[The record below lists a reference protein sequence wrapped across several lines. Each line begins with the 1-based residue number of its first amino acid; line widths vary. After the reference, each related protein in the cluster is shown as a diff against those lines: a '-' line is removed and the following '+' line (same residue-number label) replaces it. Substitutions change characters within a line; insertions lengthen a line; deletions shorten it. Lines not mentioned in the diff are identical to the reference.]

1 MLGSDGWQ
9 QRKADDDA
17 VVALRYKRLAQLRA
31 RAALGGADGVAAALV
46 ARELEDLDGE
56 RLTRVLAT
64 AKVNDALVV
73 RGATEASVLMSKYRL
88 HLSNCFAF
96 KTHRVHCSVLCIP
109 FCMF

>member
-17 VVALRYKRLAQLRA
+17 VVALRYQRLAQLRA

-73 RGATEASVLMSKYRL
+73 RGVTKLARS
-88 HLSNCFAF
+88 C
-96 KTHRVHCSVLCIP
+96 
-109 FCMF
+109 